1 MHTFAD
7 RGQTLRALR
16 AMLVAILVAVIP
28 LASLTTTVAT
38 PAAATPALATQA
50 ETRDLFVYL
59 LRDGDIAT
67 ARRPI
72 EVEDGRV
79 GRASLLALIDGPTDE
94 EEDAG
99 LTSGIPVGTKLL
111 DVTLDTATSV
121 ATVDLND
128 RFLSPPRSDE
138 PDAETEALIYLGRIA
153 QVVYTLTQF
162 STITAVTFA
171 IEGEPLTDLPI
182 LETIQIN
189 PFYGPI
195 DLSQPLE
202 RSHLEPVTPAIFV
215 ERPAVGEEISF
226 PLRVAGTANTFE
238 AAFVLQIRDADG
250 VALIEE
256 HVMATSGTGTR
267 GTFDYTLDPP
277 EIADTEGL
285 TLVAF
290 ELSARDGAAINQ
302 VEIPLTVAD
311 GSS

>member
-1 MHTFAD
+1 
-7 RGQTLRALR
+7 
-16 AMLVAILVAVIP
+16 MLVAILVAVIP
-28 LASLTTTVAT
+28 LASLPAAAAT
-38 PAAATPALATQA
+38 PAAATPALAAQA

-59 LRDGDIAT
+59 LRDGDIAA

-72 EVEDGRV
+72 EVEGGRV

-99 LTSGIPVGTKLL
+99 LTSGIPVGTELL
-111 DVTLDTATSV
+111 DVTLDTATGV

-128 RFLSPPRSDE
+128 RFLSPRAATNRTPR
-138 PDAETEALIYLGRIA
+138 PKRLIYLGRIA

-162 STITAVTFA
+162 STITAVTFE

-189 PFYGPI
+189 PFNGPI

-202 RSHLEPVTPAIFV
+202 RGDLEPVTPAIFV

-277 EIADTEGL
+277 EIADTDGL

-290 ELSARDGAAINQ
+290 ELSARDGETINQ

-311 GSS
+311 GSP